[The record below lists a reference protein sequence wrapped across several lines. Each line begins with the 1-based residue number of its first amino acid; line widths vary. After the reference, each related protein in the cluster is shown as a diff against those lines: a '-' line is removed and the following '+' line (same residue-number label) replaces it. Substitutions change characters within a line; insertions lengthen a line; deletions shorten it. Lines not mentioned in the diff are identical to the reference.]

1 MSTRWLKV
9 MRAEYLRE
17 LRTALRYPMEI
28 GTGLL
33 VMFLFFA
40 GIFFGARQIA
50 GGVISAENTEML
62 MIATACGS
70 SPSSH

>member
-40 GIFFGARQIA
+40 VYIWGQ
-50 GGVISAENTEML
+50 
-62 MIATACGS
+62 
-70 SPSSH
+70 